1 MNLWQ
6 DVRYSG
12 RTLAQNPGF
21 TTVAVLT
28 LALGMGATT
37 AIFSVVNAILLR
49 PLPFYESDRI
59 VVIHNQFL
67 ALNLKYASCSVA
79 DYYEYRKQTG
89 IFDEVA
95 AVGASSYNLTGVD
108 RPERV
113 LGAESTATLF
123 PLLGLRPVAGRV
135 FSAEEDQ
142 PGRNLVVV
150 LDEGF
155 WRRRFG
161 ADPGIVGRAIRLNE
175 QSYTVVGVVPAALHF
190 LAHIELWTPVAF
202 TEEQKSPERRRNRA
216 LFVMARLRPG
226 VSLEQARAG
235 MNTFAAALAKEYP
248 NSYPR
253 STGWGIVVPRLSELV
268 VGEMRPALLLLAAA
282 VGLVLLSAAANVAN
296 LLLARAV
303 GRSREMAIRLALGA
317 GSWRILRQ
325 LLTESTLLGLL
336 GGVAGLALAYGGVKL
351 LVAAGPQNVPRLHE
365 VGMDGRVLAFT
376 FLVSLMTGLLFGLA
390 PAVQAL
396 RGRLHES
403 LKEGGRGAS
412 GGLARHKMRSLLVV
426 AEVALSLV
434 LLVAAGL
441 LLQSFRRLQRVDTG
455 FRPEGVLTFRISP
468 PQARY
473 PEPGETARAVE
484 QIAERVR
491 ALPGVVAVG
500 AVSTLPFSNSN
511 NSGGF
516 TREGQDQAPDGS
528 LPLADFR
535 VVSPGYFEA
544 LGIPLLQGRLFDA
557 TDRSDAPGVALVD
570 EKLAQQYWPNR
581 DPIGKRVRRPGPQAS
596 WFTVVGI
603 VGHVKHAQLDA
614 ESTGALYFS
623 YLQNRPPGMTFV
635 ARTAGPPRGLAGAL
649 PAVVASVDQDLPVFE
664 IRTMEQRVL
673 ESLTPRRFAMYLLG
687 IFAAVALALSAVGIY
702 GVMAQSVTQRTHEIG
717 IRMALGAEPRD
728 VLRLVVGQGMVLAA
742 TGLAAGVAAAL
753 ALTSWMSRL
762 LFGVQ
767 PTDLLTFLAV
777 SALLAA
783 VALAACYLPARRA
796 TRVNPVE
803 ALRHE

>member
-1 MNLWQ
+1 MSVWQ
-6 DVRYSG
+6 DVRYAG
-12 RTLAQNPGF
+12 RTLAQNPAF

-28 LALGMGATT
+28 LALGMGANT
-37 AIFSVVNAILLR
+37 AIFSVVNSILLR
-49 PLPFYESDRI
+49 PLPFQDSDRL
-59 VVIHNQFL
+59 VAIHNQFL

-79 DYYEYRKQTG
+79 DYYDYRNQTR
-89 IFDEVA
+89 IFEEAA

-113 LGAESTATLF
+113 LGAEVTATLF
-123 PLLGLRPVAGRV
+123 PLLGLRPLAGRV

-142 PGRNLVVV
+142 PGRNRVVV
-150 LDEGF
+150 LDEGL

-190 LAHIELWTPVAF
+190 LAQIELWTPIAF
-202 TEEQKSPERRRNRA
+202 TEEQKSPLRRGNQS
-216 LFVMARLRPG
+216 LFVMARLRQG

-235 MNTFAAALAKEYP
+235 MKTFAAALAKEYP
-248 NSYPR
+248 NSYPP
-253 STGWGIVVPRLSELV
+253 STGWGIVVPRLSDLV
-268 VGEMRPALLLLAAA
+268 VGDMRPALLVLAAA
-282 VGLVLLSAAANVAN
+282 VGLVLLIAAANVAN

-303 GRSREMAIRLALGA
+303 GRSREVAIRLALGA

-351 LVAAGPQNVPRLHE
+351 LVAAGPQNVPRLSE
-365 VGMDGRVLAFT
+365 VAVDGRVLAFT
-376 FLVSLMTGLLFGLA
+376 FLVSIITGMLFGLA
-390 PAVQAL
+390 PALHA
-396 RGRLHES
+396 GRLHES
-403 LKEGGRGAS
+403 LKEGGRGGS
-412 GGLARHKMRSLLVV
+412 GGVARHKMRSLLVI

-455 FRPEGVLTFRISP
+455 FRPEGVLTFRISLP
-468 PQARY
+468 ETRY
-473 PEPGETARAVE
+473 PEPGQTARAVE
-484 QIAERVR
+484 QIEDRVR
-491 ALPGVVAVG
+491 TLPGVVSVG
-500 AVSTLPFSNSN
+500 AVSTLPFSRTNS
-511 NSGGF
+511 SGSF
-516 TREGQDQAPDGS
+516 TREGQDQT
-528 LPLADFR
+528 ADATMPHADLR

-544 LGIPLLQGRLFDA
+544 LGIPLRQGRLLAA
-557 TDRSDAPGVALVD
+557 TDRSGVPGVALVD
-570 EKLAQQYWPNR
+570 EKLARQYWPNQ
-581 DPIGKRVRRPGPQAS
+581 DPVGKRVRRLGAQAP
-596 WFTVVGI
+596 WFTVVGL
-603 VGHVKHAQLDA
+603 VGHVQHAQLDA
-614 ESTGALYFS
+614 EAKGALYFS
-623 YLQNRPPGMTFV
+623 SLQNRATGMTFV
-635 ARTAGPPRGLAGAL
+635 ARTSNDPRGLAGAL
-649 PAVVASVDQDLPVFE
+649 PAAVAAVDQDLPVFE

-728 VLRLVVGQGMVLAA
+728 VLRLVVGQGMALAA
-742 TGLAAGVAAAL
+742 IGLVTGVAVAL
-753 ALTSWMSRL
+753 GLTRWMSRL
-762 LFGVQ
+762 LFGVR
-767 PTDLLTFLAV
+767 PTDPLTFLAV
-777 SALLAA
+777 AAVLAA

>member
-1 MNLWQ
+1 VSLWQ
-6 DVRYSG
+6 DVRYAG

-28 LALGMGATT
+28 LALGMGANT
-37 AIFSVVNAILLR
+37 AIFSVVNSILLR
-49 PLPFYESDRI
+49 PLPFQDSDRL
-59 VVIHNQFL
+59 VAIHNQFL

-79 DYYEYRKQTG
+79 DYYDYRDQTQ
-89 IFDEVA
+89 IFEEAA

-113 LGAESTATLF
+113 LGAEVTATLF
-123 PLLGLRPVAGRV
+123 PLLGLRPLAGRV

-142 PGRNLVVV
+142 PGRNRVVV
-150 LDEGF
+150 LDEGL

-190 LAHIELWTPVAF
+190 LAQIELWTPIAF
-202 TEEQKSPERRRNRA
+202 TEEQKSPLRRGNQS
-216 LFVMARLRPG
+216 LFVMGRLRQG

-235 MNTFAAALAKEYP
+235 MKTFAAALAKEYP
-248 NSYPR
+248 NSYPP
-253 STGWGIVVPRLSELV
+253 STGWGIVVPRLSDLV
-268 VGEMRPALLLLAAA
+268 VGDMRPALLVLAAA
-282 VGLVLLSAAANVAN
+282 VGLVLLIAAANVAN

-303 GRSREMAIRLALGA
+303 GRSREVAIRLALGA

-351 LVAAGPQNVPRLHE
+351 LVAAGPQNVPRLSE
-365 VGMDGRVLAFT
+365 VAVDGRVLAFT
-376 FLVSLMTGLLFGLA
+376 FLVSIITGMLFGLA
-390 PAVQAL
+390 PALHA
-396 RGRLHES
+396 GRLHES
-403 LKEGGRGAS
+403 LKEGGRGGS
-412 GGLARHKMRSLLVV
+412 GGVARHKMRSLLVI
-426 AEVALSLV
+426 AEVTLSLV

-441 LLQSFRRLQRVDTG
+441 LLQSFRRLQRVETG
-455 FRPEGVLTFRISP
+455 FRPEGVLTFRISLP
-468 PQARY
+468 ETRY
-473 PEPGETARAVE
+473 PEPGQTARAVE

-491 ALPGVVAVG
+491 ALPGVVSVG
-500 AVSTLPFSNSN
+500 AVSTLPFSRTNS
-511 NSGGF
+511 SGSF
-516 TREGQDQAPDGS
+516 TREGQDQT
-528 LPLADFR
+528 ADATMPHADLR

-544 LGIPLLQGRLFDA
+544 LGIPLRQGRLLAA
-557 TDRSDAPGVALVD
+557 TDRSGVPGVALVD
-570 EKLAQQYWPNR
+570 EKLAKQYWPNQ
-581 DPIGKRVRRPGPQAS
+581 DPLGKRVRRLGAQAP
-596 WFTVVGI
+596 WFTVVGL
-603 VGHVKHAQLDA
+603 VGHVQHAQLDA
-614 ESTGALYFS
+614 EAKGALYFS
-623 YLQNRPPGMTFV
+623 SLQNRAPGMTFV
-635 ARTAGPPRGLAGAL
+635 ARTSNDPRGLAGAL
-649 PAVVASVDQDLPVFE
+649 PAAVAAVDQDLPVFE

-728 VLRLVVGQGMVLAA
+728 VLRLVVGQGMALAA
-742 TGLAAGVAAAL
+742 IGLVTGVAAAL
-753 ALTSWMSRL
+753 GLTRWMSRL
-762 LFGVQ
+762 LFGVR
-767 PTDLLTFLAV
+767 PTDPLTFLAV
-777 SALLAA
+777 AAVLAA